1 MSVKSLCMTWKKF
14 INKLFSIQKSQKKKA
29 VNSGNY
35 CNSVVIFCNS
45 QVNKYLLCC
54 TLLFSAFQVL
64 LQVM

>member
-14 INKLFSIQKSQKKKA
+14 INKLFSIQKLQKKKA
-29 VNSGNY
+29 VNSGSY
-35 CNSVVIFCNS
+35 FNSVVIFCNS
-45 QVNKYLLCC
+45 QVNKCLLCC